1 MQLSE
6 EIPQTLTNGA
16 RGPKVHE
23 LPLLVELKYQIQW
36 ERLKVDLTE
45 LAKKRYF
52 DRWSVARLA
61 THFDRSPETIQMYL
75 CRMKKDKVFKILN
88 LSHSE
93 KLALKPLLHEVF
105 QGVAIGVSSP
115 KV

>member
-1 MQLSE
+1 MWIIS
-6 EIPQTLTNGA
+6 GA

-52 DRWSVARLA
+52 DRWSVAKLA
-61 THFDRSPETIQMYL
+61 IHFDRSPETIQMYL
-75 CRMKKDKVFKILN
+75 CRMKKHEVLKKLN
-88 LSHSE
+88 LSYSE

-115 KV
+115 IV

>member
-1 MQLSE
+1 MNTFRS
-6 EIPQTLTNGA
+6 GA
-16 RGPKVHE
+16 RDPKVHE

-52 DRWSVARLA
+52 DRWSVAKLSIY
-61 THFDRSPETIQMYL
+61 FDRSPETIQMYL
-75 CRMKKDKVFKILN
+75 CRMKKDEVFKTLN

-93 KLALKPLLHEVF
+93 KLALRPLLHEVF

-115 KV
+115 RV

>member
-1 MQLSE
+1 M
-6 EIPQTLTNGA
+6 
-16 RGPKVHE
+16 
-23 LPLLVELKYQIQW
+23 ELKYKIQW
-36 ERLKVDLTE
+36 ERLKIDLTE

-52 DRWSVARLA
+52 DRWSVVKLA

-75 CRMKKDKVFKILN
+75 CRMKKHEVFKTLN
-88 LSHSE
+88 LGHFE